1 MYSAIH
7 INEKLEEVGEFLFRK
22 LFASV
27 LTLELSDSS

>member
-22 LFASV
+22 LFAIV
-27 LTLELSDSS
+27 LLELSDSS